1 MKKLTIIFA
10 GLLLSM
16 SASAQVIFVTKKD
29 STQFETKINATSKTD
44 LYVPEGRIPIS
55 DLISVAFDGYQEG
68 SVALYDNLR
77 KQKVVVSYDYKKGSK
92 APSYIAVPDS
102 PLKVAG
108 REPVSLDQVVVRL
121 NEFNNQRQT
130 AKAMQL
136 IGVLAIGGS
145 VALQA
150 IYNQQ
155 YADDLAKWNGS
166 GPAPTQNVVPSA
178 IPIAGAVLFT
188 IGISIDLSAGKHL
201 KLVVPK

>member
-1 MKKLTIIFA
+1 MKKLLILIALITS
-10 GLLLSM
+10 LT
-16 SASAQVIFVTKKD
+16 ASAQVILVTKKD

-44 LYVPEGRIPIS
+44 LYVPEGRLPMS
-55 DLISVAFDGYQEG
+55 DLLSVSFDGYME
-68 SVALYDNLR
+68 SNASLYDNLR
-77 KQKVVVSYDYKKGSK
+77 KQNVVVNYDYKKGSK
-92 APSYIAVPDS
+92 APSYQAVTDS
-102 PLKVAG
+102 PIKVAG
-108 REPVSLDQVVVRL
+108 REPVSLDQVVIRL

-136 IGVLAIGGS
+136 IGVLALGGS

-166 GPAPTQNVVPSA
+166 GSPPTQNIVPSA
-178 IPIAGAVLFT
+178 VPIAGALLFT
-188 IGISIDLSAGKHL
+188 IGIGIDLGAGKQL